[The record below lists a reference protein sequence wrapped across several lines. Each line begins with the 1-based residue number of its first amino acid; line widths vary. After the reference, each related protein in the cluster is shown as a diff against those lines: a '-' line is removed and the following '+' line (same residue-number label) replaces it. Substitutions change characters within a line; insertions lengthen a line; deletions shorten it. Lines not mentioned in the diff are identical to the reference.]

1 MKLLGVEKDG
11 AWLFSEWNL
20 TYRVGWEHI
29 LRAAALIWEYTEDP
43 EIIVGDASGE
53 RAVKIGG
60 PDDVSSIEE
69 SGRLT
74 VRGVSKIIGVPLSVT
89 FFNQLDLVRATVA
102 CANEEF
108 SKADYREF
116 NLSMCQFMDS
126 AELSMYG

>member
-53 RAVKIGG
+53 SVVEIGG
-60 PDDVSSIEE
+60 PDDVSSIGE
-69 SGRLT
+69 SGWLT